1 MAVLKNVENKIKL
14 VMIVSSLFLV
24 GCVIVSLGSIIIA
37 KGMVDEAH
45 KKVYV
50 LDGTVPILVKQ
61 TTQEETFDVEAKSD
75 IEMFHQF
82 FFTLAPDDKYI
93 QYTMKKAMYLVDETG
108 LAQYN
113 ALKEKG
119 FYNNI
124 IGTSTI
130 CSIYCDSIKL
140 NTDSLTFT
148 YYGRQRIE
156 RRTSIL
162 MRQLVTRRQAQKSAE
177 NREQPSRNPHH
188 QLANTEEPRL
198 GGNQEVRLLN
208 QATMDIKKVLMGEKM
223 PDKNDPQYREQYE
236 REVRAGQKFAEK
248 TKLNILFLK
257 IQEWANDHRKTFLG
271 IVFGLVISLFAWN
284 VINMIRYYNAS
295 KEQKRHTAVERV
307 EKALQEQRN
316 SHKAQ

>member
-162 MRQLVTRRQAQKSAE
+162 MRQLVTAGKLRRVPRTE
-177 NREQPSRNPHH
+177 N
-188 QLANTEEPRL
+188 
-198 GGNQEVRLLN
+198 G
-208 QATMDIKKVLMGEKM
+208 
-223 PDKNDPQYREQYE
+223 
-236 REVRAGQKFAEK
+236 
-248 TKLNILFLK
+248 
-257 IQEWANDHRKTFLG
+257 
-271 IVFGLVISLFAWN
+271 
-284 VINMIRYYNAS
+284 
-295 KEQKRHTAVERV
+295 
-307 EKALQEQRN
+307 
-316 SHKAQ
+316 